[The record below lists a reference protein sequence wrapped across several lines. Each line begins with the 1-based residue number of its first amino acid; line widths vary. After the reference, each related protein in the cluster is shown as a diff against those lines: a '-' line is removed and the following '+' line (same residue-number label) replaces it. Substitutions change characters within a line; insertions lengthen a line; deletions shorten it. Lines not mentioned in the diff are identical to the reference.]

1 MCARR
6 VSKLERPPGFPTP
19 VCWKCIRSIHVSQRP
34 RIIRAKHRTFHLRA
48 AKRQASTQRTEWST
62 KDKGPRGLYD
72 NWFRSSRLP
81 SRGDDNALCGRCDEV
96 RSQGSTCGDIAR
108 WCCLEIKKAI
118 DVGGRDRERERGGG
132 KENDRDK

>member
-6 VSKLERPPGFPTP
+6 VSKLERPPGFTTLTCLDYIRPTIASLRLQ
-19 VCWKCIRSIHVSQRP
+19 VIGV
-34 RIIRAKHRTFHLRA
+34 KHRTSNLRA
-48 AKRQASTQRTEWST
+48 AKRQASTQRAEWST

-108 WCCLEIKKAI
+108 WCCLETKKAI
-118 DVGGRDRERERGGG
+118 DVGGRDGERERVGV
-132 KENDRDK
+132 